1 MLSLIAKTLLQ
12 GTLPRHG
19 NTHFLSWEALT
30 LGCVIWLCKKGAG
43 FMTGLVRKIFL
54 SIGRVNNSRGKLT
67 SKAGKKAKGCF
78 FGGWKKESA
87 KNINRIN

>member
-67 SKAGKKAKGCF
+67 SKAGKKSKGMLFC
-78 FGGWKKESA
+78 GDERKKGP
-87 KNINRIN
+87 KT